1 MTRRQWMWLWIW
13 LLLFLIIFCVWNKL
27 QMMKNQQ
34 SPQTATAAAVTQ
46 KTEQEKPKNDII
58 IQKDISI
65 KLLKEGDIIKVSGV
79 FPSKAALEKV
89 LKAMSER
96 GLKVQQGA
104 VIIDKHADNQKLLNA
119 LPTLAE
125 KLNRFENGS
134 LEYLEKEITIKGT
147 APDENIQTDLL
158 HNAGSIDNNY
168 HVENMS
174 LTSNKNDTNKP
185 QIVVPQTVVS
195 QDKTNEVQAAKTQP
209 QASEESLKEKQK
221 DAKLAQQ
228 ELDAALKNKRVEFVY
243 AKDKLTKKSQKIV
256 DQVAAI
262 LKKHPAVRIEIAGH
276 TDSDGTAER
285 NLKLSQRRAN
295 AVKKYLISK
304 GIDPKRLVAKGY
316 GESKPLVKNDTAAH
330 KQLNRRVEF
339 KVIK

>member
-13 LLLFLIIFCVWNKL
+13 LLLFLIIFCVWNKI

-34 SPQTATAAAVTQ
+34 SPQPVTPAVATQ
-46 KTEQEKPKNDII
+46 KPQQEKPKNDII

-134 LEYLEKEITIKGT
+134 LEYLEEKITIKGET
-147 APDENIQTDLL
+147 NEDTIQKDLLQSAENI
-158 HNAGSIDNNY
+158 NNNY
-168 HVENMS
+168 KIENM
-174 LTSNKNDTNKP
+174 TETVNQKESNKQEVNQTKAPENKEN
-185 QIVVPQTVVS
+185 T
-195 QDKTNEVQAAKTQP
+195 
-209 QASEESLKEKQK
+209 KEA

-228 ELDAALKNKRVEFVY
+228 ELNAALKNKRVEFVY

-256 DQVAAI
+256 DQIAAI
-262 LKKHPAVRIEIAGH
+262 LKKHPQIRIEIAGH

-295 AVKKYLISK
+295 AVKKYLINK
-304 GIDPKRLVAKGY
+304 GIDAKRLVAKGY

>member
-134 LEYLEKEITIKGT
+134 LEYLEEKITLKGAT
-147 APDENIQTDLL
+147 NDETIQTDLL
-158 HNAGSIDNNY
+158 QSVESIDKNY
-168 HVENMS
+168 QIENMTETIAPQDNS
-174 LTSNKNDTNKP
+174 KQEVNQTKTTDNEENKNDT
-185 QIVVPQTVVS
+185 
-195 QDKTNEVQAAKTQP
+195 QAQE
-209 QASEESLKEKQK
+209 SEKEKEEKQK

-262 LKKHPAVRIEIAGH
+262 LKKHPQIRIEIAGH